1 MDIQLVFNEYKAVP
15 YMKTEDL
22 KQEDQYSQ
30 LMKEVAKEAF
40 ENNLDF
46 F

>member
-1 MDIQLVFNEYKAVP
+1 MDIQFVFNEYKAVL
-15 YMKTEDL
+15 YMKTEDP
-22 KQEDQYSQ
+22 KQDQYSQ